1 MDFKIKDPSKIEIF
15 TTIFQIIKSISEQ
28 ISIHFTDEK
37 LFIQTMDPSKVS
49 VLEIAIRS
57 SWFDFYSCQED
68 NLHIGIN
75 TSILHRILSSK
86 EKTQTIH
93 FEYNTEDAG
102 NEDKLF
108 VNMVEVTPAKELQTN
123 NEGDLVLPHSTD
135 TSSVVSKN
143 YKNVYNRYFEVPLIN
158 LENELMEIP
167 NIDYEAEISL
177 PSVNFAILI
186 HQLKGFGEVLNIK
199 CNENDI
205 QFISKSTENG
215 SMRVE
220 IKIDE
225 LTGFSI
231 IEGEYINVSFSLQY
245 INTISAYSKISKTVE
260 LKIRRDY
267 PIRVDYVFGES
278 DEGSIKFFLSP
289 KIGEDDD
296 TAI

>member
-1 MDFKIKDPSKIEIF
+1 MDFKIKDSSKIEIF

-37 LFIQTMDPSKVS
+37 MFIQTMDSSKVS

-68 NLHIGIN
+68 DLQIGIN
-75 TSILHRILSSK
+75 TGILHRILSSK

-93 FEYNTEDAG
+93 FEYNTEDTG

-108 VNMVEVTPAKELQTN
+108 VNMVEVTPTKELQTN
-123 NEGDLVLPHSTD
+123 NEGDITD
-135 TSSVVSKN
+135 ASSVVSKN

-158 LENELMEIP
+158 LDNELMEIP
-167 NIDYEAEISL
+167 TIEYEAEISL
-177 PSVNFAILI
+177 PSINFAILI

-199 CNENDI
+199 CNENNI
-205 QFISKSTENG
+205 QFISKSNENG

-231 IEGEYINVSFSLQY
+231 IEGENINVSFSLQY
-245 INTISAYSKISKTVE
+245 INIISAYSKISKTVE

-267 PIRVDYVFGES
+267 PIRVDYMFGES
-278 DEGSIKFFLSP
+278 EEGSIKFFLSP

-296 TAI
+296 TTI